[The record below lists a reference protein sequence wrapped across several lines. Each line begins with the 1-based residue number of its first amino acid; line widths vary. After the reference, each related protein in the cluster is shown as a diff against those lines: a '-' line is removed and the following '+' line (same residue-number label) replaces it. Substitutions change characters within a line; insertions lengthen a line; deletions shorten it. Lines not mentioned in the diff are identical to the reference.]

1 MIHRIEKDNIF
12 NFLKEKSVIQ
22 EVSEYDTIN
31 ILEDSKGANLKE
43 VILNN
48 LDITSKYWILNSESK
63 TFLEMQGRKV
73 EKIILEQTHDDILN
87 IIMIEL
93 KSEKIGNKNKIL
105 EKFKNSLSWVYL
117 LLNLLDGKERGKI
130 RVFGVLISQEKIDWN
145 EKSTLNILSSTSIRY
160 IKRSFYTSKSSIVIN
175 IDRLKDEIET
185 KNDKGNNI
193 KCSI

>member
-1 MIHRIEKDNIF
+1 MI
-12 NFLKEKSVIQ
+12 
-22 EVSEYDTIN
+22 
-31 ILEDSKGANLKE
+31 
-43 VILNN
+43 
-48 LDITSKYWILNSESK
+48 
-63 TFLEMQGRKV
+63 
-73 EKIILEQTHDDILN
+73 
-87 IIMIEL
+87 
-93 KSEKIGNKNKIL
+93 
-105 EKFKNSLSWVYL
+105 

>member
-22 EVSEYDTIN
+22 EISEYDTIN